1 MKHRNPTQH
10 RRGMVLV
17 IVAIVVA
24 MISLAGLAFVT
35 TVHVEGKGVRL
46 QADHLQLEHVAGSG
60 TELVKAFFEQ
70 PAGVQREAG
79 GSWDNPGRFRNV
91 LVLDDEDTGR
101 RARFSVVAPA
111 DGDSVPGGIRF
122 GVENESARLNLG
134 VLLSWDERAPGSA
147 HQALMSLPG
156 MTDAVADAILD
167 WIDPDSTPRPFG
179 AEAEYY
185 QGLGV
190 PYAPRNGVP
199 QCLEELLLVR
209 GVTRSML
216 FGPDANFNHRVEPAQ
231 RRLGA
236 GPATS
241 RFASQGPPWAS
252 LLTVSSAERNQSD
265 AGQPRIHLNQPNLA
279 ALHEALAKAFEPA
292 WADFIVLYRQ
302 HGPYAGS
309 EAGEPLRARGSVLVD
324 LTQPPTVSL
333 DSVLDLV
340 DAKVQIPAASGR
352 PTQVIA
358 SPFAS
363 DAASMRDYLPKLMDR
378 TSAVGDAVIYG
389 RVNVN
394 LAPREVLRAVPG
406 LDAATVDQILAA
418 RGPAAGHDLFERRHA
433 TWLLAEGLVDLAR
446 MKALLPYLAGSGDVV
461 RAQVIA
467 SFDRAG
473 PARRAEFLVDATANP
488 PRQVYWKDLRLLGQ
502 SYPTET
508 RFTP

>member
-1 MKHRNPTQH
+1 MKHPHPT
-10 RRGMVLV
+10 RRRSGMVLV
-17 IVAIVVA
+17 IVAAVVA

-35 TVHVEGKGVRL
+35 TVHVEGKGVRV
-46 QADHLQLEHVAGSG
+46 QADQLQLEHVVGSG

-79 GSWDNPGRFRNV
+79 GSWDNPGRFQGV

-101 RARFSVVAPA
+101 RARLSVVAPA
-111 DGDSVPGGIRF
+111 GGDGEPSPVSFGAVRF

-134 VLLSWDERAPGSA
+134 VLLSWDERVPGSA
-147 HQALMSLPG
+147 HQALMGLPG

-167 WIDPDSTPRPFG
+167 WIDPDPTPRPFG
-179 AEAEYY
+179 AEADYY

-216 FGPDANFNHRVEPAQ
+216 FGPDASFNQRIEPA
-231 RRLGA
+231 RRRPGA
-236 GPATS
+236 VRATS

-265 AGQPRIHLNQPNLA
+265 AGQPRIELNQPKLA
-279 ALHEALAKAFEPA
+279 ALHEALKKAFEPA

-302 HGPYAGS
+302 HGPYAGTG
-309 EAGEPLRARGSVLVD
+309 AGEPPGTRAGVPVD
-324 LTQPPTVSL
+324 LALPPAVAL

-340 DAKVQIPAASGR
+340 DAKVQIPAAAGR
-352 PTQVIA
+352 AARVIA

-363 DAASMRDYLPKLMDR
+363 DPPSMRDYLPKLMDR
-378 TSAVGDAVIYG
+378 TSAVSDPVIYG
-389 RVNVN
+389 RINVN
-394 LAPREVLRAVPG
+394 LARREVLRAVPG

-418 RGPAAGHDLFERRHA
+418 RGPAAGHDLPERRHA
-433 TWLLAEGLVDLAR
+433 TWLLTEGLVDLAR
-446 MKALLPYLAGSGDVV
+446 MKALLPYLTGSGDVV
-461 RAQVIA
+461 RAQVVA

-473 PARRAEFLVDATANP
+473 PARRAEILVDATANP
-488 PRQVYWKDLRLLGQ
+488 PRQVYFKDLRLLGR
-502 SYPTET
+502 TGL
-508 RFTP
+508 